1 MTIFFLTRLLKIVL
15 NSYIKVKISIIFINN
30 QKYTSQ
36 FVDIV
41 SYKLVTIL
49 NYLFNNL
56 IIIVIIKTIEY
67 FK

>member
-36 FVDIV
+36 FVDMV
-41 SYKLVTIL
+41 SYRLVTIL

-56 IIIVIIKTIEY
+56 IIIVIIKTIKY